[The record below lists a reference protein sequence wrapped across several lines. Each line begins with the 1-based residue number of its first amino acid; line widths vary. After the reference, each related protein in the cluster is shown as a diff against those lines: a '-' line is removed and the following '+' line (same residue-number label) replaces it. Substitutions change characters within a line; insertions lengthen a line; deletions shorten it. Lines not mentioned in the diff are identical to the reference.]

1 MSDQKNLSVALIQT
15 DIYWKDKSSNL
26 SMFEEKIWSIK
37 DKVDLIILPEM
48 FNTGYSMDV
57 QELGEHMNFNT
68 GKWMRQMAAQT
79 GAVITGSVII
89 KDGENYYNRLLWVTP
104 DGEIK
109 HYDKKHLFG
118 MADEDQHFSPGEKN
132 IIVSLKGW
140 NIMPQIC
147 YDLRFPV
154 WSRNRGLEGKP
165 SYDMIFFVASWP
177 SPRVNAWDALL
188 KARAIENQS
197 YAIGVN
203 RIGVDGNNIPY
214 VGHTSAYDYKGDT
227 VCYLDDREEIAII
240 HLDKEALEDSRARFP
255 FLKDAD
261 KFDILK

>member
-1 MSDQKNLSVALIQT
+1 MSKSNNLSVALIQT
-15 DIYWKDKSSNL
+15 DIYWKDKTSNL

-37 DKVDLIILPEM
+37 EKVDLIILPEM
-48 FNTGYSMDV
+48 FNTGYSMDA
-57 QELGEHMNFNT
+57 QELAEHTNANT
-68 GKWMRQMAAQT
+68 GKWMKQMASQT
-79 GAVITGSVII
+79 GAVITGSIII
-89 KDGENYYNRLLWVTP
+89 KDGDNCYNRLLWVTP
-104 DGEIK
+104 DGEVE

-118 MADEDQHFSPGEKN
+118 MADEDQHFSPGEEN

-140 NIMPQIC
+140 NIMPQVC

-154 WSRNRGLEGKP
+154 WSRNRGVEGKP

-203 RIGVDGNNIPY
+203 RIGVDGNDVPY
-214 VGHTSAYDYKGDT
+214 VGHTAAYDFKGDT
-227 VCYLDDREEIAII
+227 VCYLDDREEIVVI
-240 HLDKEALEDSRARFP
+240 HLDKEALEGSRSRFP
-255 FLKDAD
+255 FLKDGD
-261 KFDILK
+261 KFVIEK

>member
-1 MSDQKNLSVALIQT
+1 MPDNKNLSVALIQT
-15 DIYWKDKSSNL
+15 DLYWKDKSSNL

-37 DKVDLIILPEM
+37 EKVDLIILPEM
-48 FNTGYSMDV
+48 FNTGYSMDAH
-57 QELGEHMNFNT
+57 ELGEHMNFNT
-68 GKWMRQMAAQT
+68 GKWMKQMASQT

-89 KDGENYYNRLLWVTP
+89 KEGEDYFNRLLWVTP
-104 DGEIK
+104 EGEVN

-118 MADEDQHFSPGEKN
+118 MAKEDQHFSPGTEN
-132 IIVSLKGW
+132 IIVSLNGW
-140 NIMPQIC
+140 NIMPQVC

-154 WSRNRGLEGKP
+154 WSRNKGVEGKP

-203 RIGVDGNNIPY
+203 RLGVDGNDVAY
-214 VGHTSAYDYKGDT
+214 VGHTSAYDFKGDT
-227 VCYLDDREEIAII
+227 LCYLDDREEIAII
-240 HLDKEALEDSRARFP
+240 TLDKDALEESRSRFP
-255 FLKDAD
+255 FLKDGD
-261 KFDILK
+261 KFVIER